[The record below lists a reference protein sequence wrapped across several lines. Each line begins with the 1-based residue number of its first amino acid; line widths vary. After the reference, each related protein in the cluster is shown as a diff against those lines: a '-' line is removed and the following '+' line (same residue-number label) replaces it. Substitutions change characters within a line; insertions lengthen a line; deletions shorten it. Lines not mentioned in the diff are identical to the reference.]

1 MKHKKTKSIH
11 AAIGDVAARI
21 SFGWSWGRDDKRE
34 QEYAKMICRAVG
46 VKVRKCP
53 LPKNLQGPPLS
64 SQNIPTLG
72 KAIQRADSHAHLD
85 GTREGR
91 SNSTH

>member
-21 SFGWSWGRDDKRE
+21 SFGWSWGRDDKQE

-64 SQNIPTLG
+64 SQNDQSL
-72 KAIQRADSHAHLD
+72 ARRAS
-85 GTREGR
+85 GSE
-91 SNSTH
+91 

>member
-1 MKHKKTKSIH
+1 MKHQKTKSIY

-21 SFGWSWGRDDKRE
+21 SFGWSWGRNDKQE
-34 QEYAKMICRAVG
+34 QEYAKMICQAVG

-64 SQNIPTLG
+64 SQNETSSARGGVQPTLN
-72 KAIQRADSHAHLD
+72 H
-85 GTREGR
+85 E
-91 SNSTH
+91 